1 MNNTARIQ
9 ASFSLPEVLLEDKIE
24 RMGKNQT
31 KMIIPKKRRAVKSS
45 IPRVYAVQVLYM
57 IRDKLCGFGLAFLKV
72 TKSATRPIMNHIRC
86 SAQLPCFG
94 NI

>member
-45 IPRVYAVQVLYM
+45 IPRVYAVQVWYM
-57 IRDKLCGFGLAFLKV
+57 IRSQAFCFGLIQDTSK
-72 TKSATRPIMNHIRC
+72 
-86 SAQLPCFG
+86 
-94 NI
+94 